1 MVAIYAYE
9 NGLKFTGKIAKSE
22 KEAWEYLDK
31 THGYFYDGKWYGG
44 CNRDAFKIMEVEVV
58 E

>member
-1 MVAIYAYE
+1 MVAIYKYE

-31 THGYFYDGKWYGG
+31 IHGHLVGGKWYG
-44 CNRDAFKIMEVEVV
+44 CNRRAFEVKEIEVI